1 MELRHLRYFIAVA
14 EEGSFTVA
22 AQKRLFTA
30 QPSLSRQMQD
40 LEAEVG
46 TLLLKRV
53 ARGVELTAAG
63 RAFLEHARSALIQVD
78 AAVEAA
84 QRAALPAKA
93 IFVVGFLTGY
103 EIEWLPPLMR
113 VLHDALPTTE
123 IVIHSQQTPELV
135 AGLLRGRIDVAFL
148 RPDRTGAG
156 IVYRSLGSEPMVV
169 AMPATHP
176 LAARKTVRPRDFKGL
191 TVIGVRTSS
200 APAVREITERYA
212 VIHGIDLT
220 PSHEVDNPS
229 MAFSL
234 ITSTGGVCLLPLY
247 VERLRPLSVVS
258 RPLEGIPPSIELAIG
273 YSEANRSP
281 LLAFLLSQI
290 EQLKFQVTG
299 A

>member
-22 AQKRLFTA
+22 AQKRLYTA

-40 LEAEVG
+40 LEEEVG

-78 AAVEAA
+78 AATEAA
-84 QRAALPAKA
+84 RRAAQPAKA
-93 IFVVGFLTGY
+93 TFVVGFLTGY

-113 VLHDALPTTE
+113 ILHDALPSTE
-123 IVIHSQQTPELV
+123 VVIHSQQTPELV
-135 AGLLRGRIDVAFL
+135 AGLLRGRIDIAFL
-148 RPDRTGAG
+148 RPGRTGTGLA
-156 IVYRSLGSEPMVV
+156 YRSLGTEPMVV
-169 AMPATHP
+169 AMPAKHP
-176 LAARKTVRPRDFKGL
+176 LAAHRTIRPRDFKGQ
-191 TVIGVRTSS
+191 TIIGVRKGS
-200 APAVREITERYA
+200 APAVRELTERYA
-212 VIHGIDLT
+212 AAHGIDLT
-220 PSHEVDNPS
+220 PAHEVDNPS

-234 ITSTGGVCLLPLY
+234 ITSTGGLCLLPLY
-247 VERLRPLSVVS
+247 VERLRPVSVVS
-258 RPLEGIPPSIELAIG
+258 RPVEGNPPAIELAIG

-290 EQLKFQVTG
+290 DQLKFQATG
-299 A
+299 R